1 MFCDKISTLKL
12 KKPKLEVPN
21 PSLEWEGVKLVPAD
35 RGICYSPSWLDVD
48 DREVMAIGGGEGGWG
63 GKNM

>member
-1 MFCDKISTLKL
+1 MFTKS
-12 KKPKLEVPN
+12 
-21 PSLEWEGVKLVPAD
+21 SLECTSQPISKLLKWKEGVKLVPAD

-63 GKNM
+63 G